1 MVNVAIFSSGNGS
14 NAENIAN
21 YFSENSDIN
30 VVLIVSNRTNAFVH
44 ERAKKLGIPSVT
56 YNKSDFADGSAILK
70 TLKDYEI
77 DFIVLAGFL
86 LKVPEAILLS
96 YPERIVNIHPA
107 LLPKYGGKGM
117 YGDYVHQAVKEGG
130 ELQSGITIHYVNE
143 HYDEGNIIFQSNCDV
158 LPTDTPE
165 DIANKVHKLEYEHYP
180 KIIEEIIKNYF
191 HKNCAN

>member
-1 MVNVAIFSSGNGS
+1 MVNVAIFASGNGS

-21 YFSENSDIN
+21 YFLNNLDIN
-30 VVLIVSNRTNAFVH
+30 IVLIVSNRVNAYVH

-56 YNKSDFADGSAILK
+56 FCKSDFADGTSILK
-70 TLKDYEI
+70 TLKDYNT

-86 LKVPEAILLS
+86 LKVPETILLS

-117 YGDYVHQAVKEGG
+117 YGDYVHQAVKAGG
-130 ELQSGITIHYVNE
+130 DQQSGITIHYVNE
-143 HYDEGNIIFQSNCDV
+143 NYDEGDIIFQSTCEV

-165 DIANKVHKLEYEHYP
+165 DIANKVHALEYEHYP
-180 KIIEEIIKNYF
+180 KIVEEIIKNSF
-191 HKNCAN
+191 PKTD